1 MSRNRFWN
9 TLLSVFILAGMMFT
23 QHACKTTRSVIKKP
37 IKEEGPDYLFDKLK
51 DNELEFNWFS
61 AKINIDLVIDKKK
74 TSFKGQI
81 RIKKD
86 SLIWVSFTPALGIE
100 VARLMISEDSVKYIN
115 RLNNTYFLGD
125 YQFLNNFLETS
136 IDFDVLQSFIIG
148 NDFQYYEIEK
158 FRASID
164 AMEYRLSTAARQKL
178 KKYVKKHE
186 VPQVFLQNI
195 WLDPENFKITK
206 VNIRELNQ
214 QNRKLEAFYQEF
226 KDVEGQLFPS
236 KMIFEISAGENILVD
251 VNFSKIAVKDP
262 LRFPFNIPGRY
273 ERIR

>member
-1 MSRNRFWN
+1 MSNWKTFMA
-9 TLLSVFILAGMMFT
+9 LLLFT
-23 QHACKTTRSVIKKP
+23 GSLLLFNSGCKTSRSIIKKP
-37 IKEEGPDYLFDKLK
+37 IKEEGPEYLFDKLK
-51 DNELEFNWFS
+51 DNELQFTWFS
-61 AKINIDLVIDKKK
+61 AKINVELLIDKKK

-86 SLIWVSFTPALGIE
+86 SLIWVSFSPALGIE

-115 RLNNTYFLGD
+115 RLNNTYFVGD
-125 YQFLNNFLETS
+125 YQFLNDFLETS

-148 NDFQYYEIEK
+148 NDFQYYDIEK

-195 WLDPENFKITK
+195 WLNPENFKITQ
-206 VNIRELNQ
+206 VNIRELDQ
-214 QNRKLEAFYQEF
+214 QTRKLEAYYEEF
-226 KDVEGQLFPS
+226 EDVDGQLFPG
-236 KMIFEISAGENILVD
+236 KMIFDISAGENITVD
-251 VNFSKIAVKDP
+251 VRFSRIDIKEA
-262 LRFPFNIPGRY
+262 LRFPFNIPDRY

>member
-1 MSRNRFWN
+1 MSSWKTFLG
-9 TLLSVFILAGMMFT
+9 LLLFAGSLMLFN
-23 QHACKTTRSVIKKP
+23 AGCKTSRSIIKKP
-37 IKEEGPDYLFDKLK
+37 IKEEGPEYLFDKLN
-51 DNELEFNWFS
+51 DNELQFTWFS

-74 TSFKGQI
+74 TSFKGQV

-86 SLIWVSFTPALGIE
+86 SLIWVSFSPALGIE
-100 VARLMISEDSVKYIN
+100 VARLLISVDSVKYIN
-115 RLNNTYFLGD
+115 RLNNTYFIGD
-125 YQFLNNFLETS
+125 YQFLNDFLETS

-164 AMEYRLSTAARQKL
+164 AMEYKLSTAARQKL
-178 KKYVKKHE
+178 KNYVKRHE

-206 VNIRELNQ
+206 VNIRELDQ
-214 QNRKLEAFYQEF
+214 QTRKLQAYYQEF
-226 KDVEGQLFPS
+226 KDVGGQLFPS

-251 VNFSKIAVKDP
+251 VGFSKIEIKEA
-262 LRFPFNIPGRY
+262 LRFPFNIPDRY